1 MELKK
6 LILDELEKNARL
18 TNGELAI
25 MLGVTEDE
33 INAAVDEMEKNG
45 IILGYKALV
54 NRENLDDN
62 YVCAYIELKVTPE
75 QGGGF
80 DKTADEIMQR
90 FPFVRSVY
98 LMSGGFDLLVVI
110 EGLSMKEI
118 ALFVLQKLAPL
129 DNVISTSTHF
139 VLNTYKKDGK
149 LVNKDNKDERGMFS
163 F

>member
-1 MELKK
+1 MDLKK
-6 LILDELEKNARL
+6 LILDELEKNAKLSNR
-18 TNGELAI
+18 ELGV
-25 MLGVTEDE
+25 MLGVSEDE
-33 INAAVDEMEKNG
+33 IKTTIDELESTG

-54 NRENLDDN
+54 NRENLDNN

-90 FPFVRSVY
+90 FPFVKSVY

-110 EGLSMKEI
+110 DGLSMKEI

-129 DNVISTSTHF
+129 DNVVSTSTHF

-149 LVNKDNKDERGMFS
+149 LVKKENKDERGMFS